1 MTDELTEFNA
11 TLTSAYEHHWLRS
24 DTDQRVGMMQ
34 SLCLAVAASIAFMSE
49 CDRKIADTAL
59 LIAETHIRNSV
70 EDFINIQNKKRAH

>member
-1 MTDELTEFNA
+1 MTPELTEFNA

-24 DTDQRVGMMQ
+24 DTEQRIGMMH
-34 SLCLAVAASIAFMSE
+34 SLCLAVASSIAHMSE

-59 LIAETHIRNSV
+59 LIAETHIRNAV